1 MCLEIISQ
9 IDGRG
14 YQKVIS
20 LFVERAAFHDEVN
33 PSSALLEDL
42 GNVIIRTE
50 RNWKLDHLPNTLP
63 PPDSMSHGTSS
74 TLYSGVFFPS
84 HLHIPHLQIG
94 FLHSACPT

>member
-33 PSSALLEDL
+33 LLIEAVHYLKTLVMLSS
-42 GNVIIRTE
+42 GQRGIR
-50 RNWKLDHLPNTLP
+50 N
-63 PPDSMSHGTSS
+63 
-74 TLYSGVFFPS
+74 
-84 HLHIPHLQIG
+84 
-94 FLHSACPT
+94 

>member
-14 YQKVIS
+14 HQKVIS

-50 RNWKLDHLPNTLP
+50 RN
-63 PPDSMSHGTSS
+63 
-74 TLYSGVFFPS
+74 
-84 HLHIPHLQIG
+84 
-94 FLHSACPT
+94 